1 MKRLKALHLKEA
13 AELTRDEMQQ
23 LFGGYECSVRN
34 FHM

>member
-23 LFGGYECSVRN
+23 LFGGYEGV
-34 FHM
+34 

>member
-23 LFGGYECSVRN
+23 LKCY
-34 FHM
+34 MQLI